1 MHPVLKQ
8 KYTKPSLV
16 QAENPATR
24 EAEAGGSHNK
34 YKSYLN
40 LSEFKCYQPRR
51 SKKGLLS
58 KQKTGLGYSNS
69 WTEP

>member
-40 LSEFKCYQPRR
+40 LSEFKCYQPR
-51 SKKGLLS
+51 
-58 KQKTGLGYSNS
+58 
-69 WTEP
+69 

>member
-16 QAENPATR
+16 QAENPATS
-24 EAEAGGSHNK
+24 AEAGGSHNK
-34 YKSYLN
+34 YKSYLK

-51 SKKGLLS
+51 SKERTSLMAKNR
-58 KQKTGLGYSNS
+58 TGIF
-69 WTEP
+69 

>member
-1 MHPVLKQ
+1 MQLVLKQ

-16 QAENPATR
+16 QAQNPATR
-24 EAEAGGSHNK
+24 EAEAGGSHNT

-40 LSEFKCYQPRR
+40 LSEFKCYQPWQ

-58 KQKTGLGYSNS
+58 KQKTGLGYCNS
-69 WTEP
+69 QMEP